1 MHLIQQLLCLN
12 LNTACS
18 TCYLILC
25 KKCGLQYVGGTSQL
39 LHCGFKIIGLVLNLQ
54 CNSDGH
60 SIEDLNIIPDC
71 RECDDDCLSQHA
83 KTRSREEY
91 WCWGF
96 ILPCGLNGSVKRV
109 RIS

>member
-25 KKCGLQYVGGTSQL
+25 KKCGLQCVGRTSQL

-71 RECDDDCLSQHA
+71 RECDDDSLMLHT
-83 KTRSREEY
+83 KKHSR
-91 WCWGF
+91 GRNTGVG
-96 ILPCGLNGSVKRV
+96 GLFFHVV
-109 RIS
+109 

>member
-1 MHLIQQLLCLN
+1 M
-12 LNTACS
+12 
-18 TCYLILC
+18 C

-39 LHCGFKIIGLVLNLQ
+39 LHCGFKTIGLVLNLQ

-60 SIEDLNIIPDC
+60 SIEDLNIISDC
-71 RECDDDCLSQHA
+71 RECDDDSLTLHTE
-83 KTRSREEY
+83 TRSREEY

-109 RIS
+109 RIPQGLFRYSFL